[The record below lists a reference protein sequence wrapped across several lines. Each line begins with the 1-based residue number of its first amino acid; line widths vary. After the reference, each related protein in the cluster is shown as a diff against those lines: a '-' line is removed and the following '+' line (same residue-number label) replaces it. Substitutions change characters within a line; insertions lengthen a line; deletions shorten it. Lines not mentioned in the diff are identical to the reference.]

1 MQAAATSVALFVTK
15 QYSTVALQ
23 YLADTLSNTFW
34 KSNTPDACRLI
45 REEIKHIVPLS
56 EIQVIYALTT
66 NCAKLR
72 ERSVL
77 IDTLLTNLNEEAAKI
92 HHELHLIRLAVLDY
106 QQPWSQRPYY
116 GMFSWFSRSID
127 VSSNVNK
134 IKEAAAELR
143 RNFNGVNQ
151 WVQTG
156 ILLDSFNRCDTKER
170 HLVDK
175 LSTNTTTTTTTQE
188 GVIALPYSTDH
199 DHTRLASPQMLYEQ
213 QGKWFSS
220 APSLSPANSTIDSIA
235 VREPLSSIVTTDP
248 QMIDK
253 METITKNSS
262 AALSVAVPLVSA
274 PAVVH

>member
-23 YLADTLSNTFW
+23 FLADTLSNTFW

-56 EIQVIYALTT
+56 EIQVIYALSA
-66 NCAKLR
+66 NCAQLR

-92 HHELHLIRLAVLDY
+92 HHELHLIRLAILDF

-116 GMFSWFSRSID
+116 GMFSWFSRSIS
-127 VSSNVNK
+127 VTANVDK
-134 IKEAAAELR
+134 IKEAAIELR
-143 RNFNGVNQ
+143 RNFNSVNQ

-156 ILLDSFNRCDTKER
+156 VLLDSFNRQLTAETKAANES
-170 HLVDK
+170 K
-175 LSTNTTTTTTTQE
+175 EKSSNTTLVVE
-188 GVIALPYSTDH
+188 GTCAEEP
-199 DHTRLASPQMLYEQ
+199 RLSSPRILYEQ
-213 QGKWFSS
+213 QGKWLTPP
-220 APSLSPANSTIDSIA
+220 PSLITGG
-235 VREPLSSIVTTDP
+235 VQTGEPISSIGSCDP

-253 METITKNSS
+253 MHAITKGPNG
-262 AALSVAVPLVSA
+262 LVLN
-274 PAVVH
+274 